1 MSNKFTSNEII
12 LLLILAAT
20 AFIKAVITLT
30 IDASQL
36 YYRPLYQKYFGYVNI
51 FSDVVFIFY
60 FLIAIYFIFIKKVT
74 DEIMLFIFLVLILK
88 FLAYYILTFEIYI
101 YSSSKNVDIKKLE
114 QLQKFKHYIGIV
126 TGVFLLFV
134 SFYVIRKVLI

>member
-12 LLLILAAT
+12 LLLILAVT
-20 AFIKAVITLT
+20 AFIKAVITIT
-30 IDASQL
+30 VDASQL

-51 FSDVVFIFY
+51 FSDVIFILY

-74 DEIMLFIFLVLILK
+74 EEIMLFIFLVLILK
-88 FLAYYILTFEIYI
+88 FLVYYVLTFEIYI
-101 YSSSKNVDIKKLE
+101 YSSSKNVDMKKLE
-114 QLQKFKHYIGIV
+114 ELEKFKHYIGIV
-126 TGVFLLFV
+126 TGFFLLFV

>member
-12 LLLILAAT
+12 LLLILAVV

-30 IDASQL
+30 VDSSQL
-36 YYRPLYQKYFGYVNI
+36 FYKPIYDKYFGYVNI
-51 FSDVVFIFY
+51 FSDITFLYY
-60 FLIAIYFIFIKKVT
+60 FFVAIYFIFVKKIT

-101 YSSSKNVDIKKLE
+101 YSSSKNVDVKKLE
-114 QLQKFKHYIGIV
+114 QLEKFKHYIGIV
-126 TGVFLLFV
+126 TGIFLLFI